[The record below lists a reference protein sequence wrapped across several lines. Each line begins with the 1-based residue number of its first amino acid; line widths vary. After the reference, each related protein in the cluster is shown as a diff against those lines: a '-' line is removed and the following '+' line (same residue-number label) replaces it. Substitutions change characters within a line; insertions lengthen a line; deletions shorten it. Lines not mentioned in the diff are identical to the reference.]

1 MAKIMAAQQGNWRAT
16 VEVGRAAPVCQQ
28 GWTGFLG
35 PGAFHLLSP
44 LFSLNSEKAD
54 GIDRERE
61 RERTHTEPRTQACGS
76 STSVYPI
83 LKVPTPLSP
92 QAPQFKSI

>member
-28 GWTGFLG
+28 RWAGFLG
-35 PGAFHLLSP
+35 PGTFYLPSP
-44 LFSLNSEKAD
+44 LFRLNSEKAD

-61 RERTHTEPRTQACGS
+61 KDRTHTEPRTQA
-76 STSVYPI
+76 VWLLHLLVPYPKGANSI
-83 LKVPTPLSP
+83 SLPRFLSL
-92 QAPQFKSI
+92 I